1 MNETPLTQEVIDGH
15 PTESSTSHGLFSK
28 AARHPF
34 VTAGALLAGAGL
46 AYAAVKTIQRT
57 SHRLTLSDAPNGYE
71 TFRNNQNECTKVA

>member
-15 PTESSTSHGLFSK
+15 PTESSTSDGLFSK

-46 AYAAVKTIQRT
+46 AYAAVKTIQSAADQDR
-57 SHRLTLSDAPNGYE
+57 SFVCDQPSPDS
-71 TFRNNQNECTKVA
+71 Q